1 MSSPFSVS
9 REDAAAR
16 DAGDPLAPFRDRFD
30 LSSDLYMDGNSL
42 GPVSDDA
49 ERTLDRVVGEWRDR
63 GIEGWTDGEQPW
75 WEYAEYL
82 GERLAPYV
90 GADAGEVVV
99 ANSTT
104 VNIHTLI
111 GTFLDRVADVPARE
125 LDAPDTI
132 DDSAVDASGN
142 VVVANELDFPTDHY
156 AIRAQFRQRG
166 LDPDEHLRLVE
177 SRDGRTIEREA
188 IRDAMDDDVGIL
200 FMPTALYRSG
210 QLFDVA
216 ALTEL
221 AHEHG
226 ALAGFDAAHT
236 VGAVPHEFAAADV
249 DFAVWCSYKY
259 LNAGPGSIAGLYVNE
274 RYHGLAPALP
284 GWWGNEKESQF
295 DLELAYR
302 PAESAGAWQIG
313 TVPMLSAAPLEGS
326 LDLLDE
332 AGIDRVRQKSL
343 ELTALLATLV
353 EDLADA
359 GYEYAVGTPREGAR
373 RGGHVAV
380 EHPDADRVSQ
390 ALRERGVVVD
400 YRPPNVIRICPA
412 PLYVG
417 FEDVFA
423 VAEQLRDVVESGDH
437 EAFAAS
443 EGVS

>member
-1 MSSPFSVS
+1 MSIFSVS
-9 REDAAAR
+9 REEAAAL
-16 DAGDPLAPFRDRFD
+16 DADDALSGFRERFD

-42 GPVSDDA
+42 GPVSEDA
-49 ERTLDRVVGEWRDR
+49 ERTLDRVVEEWRDR
-63 GIEGWTDGEQPW
+63 GIEGWTEAEQPW
-75 WEYAEYL
+75 WNYAEYL
-82 GERLAPYV
+82 GDRLAPYV
-90 GADAGEVVV
+90 GADPGEVVI

-111 GTFLDRVADVPARE
+111 GTFLDHVADTPG
-125 LDAPDTI
+125 
-132 DDSAVDASGN
+132 AVDPEESPVEASGD

-177 SRDGRTIEREA
+177 SRDGRTIEQEDIA
-188 IRDAMDDDVGIL
+188 AAMDDDVGIL
-200 FMPTALYRSG
+200 FMPTVLYRSG
-210 QLFDVA
+210 QLFDVE

-221 AHEHG
+221 AHGHG
-226 ALAGFDAAHT
+226 ALAGFDAAHS
-236 VGAVPHEFAAADV
+236 VGAVEHDFGGADA

-259 LNAGPGSIAGLYVNE
+259 LNAGPGAIAGLYVNE
-274 RYHGLAPALP
+274 RYHGLTPAMP

-295 DLELAYR
+295 DLELTYT
-302 PAESAGAWQIG
+302 PEQSAGAWQVG

-332 AGIDRVRQKSL
+332 AGLDRVREKSL
-343 ELTALLATLV
+343 ELTDMLATLV
-353 EDLADA
+353 EDLAEA
-359 GYEYAVGTPREGAR
+359 GYEYRVGTPSEGQR

-417 FEDVFA
+417 YEDVYA
-423 VAEQLRDVVESGDH
+423 VAEHLRAVVDEGEH
-437 EAFAAS
+437 ETFAAS

>member
-16 DAGDPLAPFRDRFD
+16 DADDPLASFRDRFD

-42 GPVSDDA
+42 GPISDDA
-49 ERTLDRVVGEWRDR
+49 ERTLDRVVGEWRER
-63 GIEGWTDGEQPW
+63 GIEGWTEGEQPW
-75 WEYAEYL
+75 WEYAGYL

-90 GADAGEVVV
+90 GADADEVVV

-111 GTFLDRVADVPARE
+111 GTFLDRVADVPARDLE
-125 LDAPDTI
+125 AAETVDDA
-132 DDSAVDASGN
+132 AVDASGD

-177 SRDGRTIEREA
+177 SRDGRTIEQEDIA
-188 IRDAMDDDVGIL
+188 EAMDDDVGIL

-221 AHEHG
+221 AHDHG

-259 LNAGPGSIAGLYVNE
+259 LNAGPGSIAGLYVNQ

-295 DLELAYR
+295 DLELTYT
-302 PAESAGAWQIG
+302 PEESAGAWQIG

-332 AGIDRVRQKSL
+332 AGIDHVREKSL
-343 ELTALLATLV
+343 ELTDLLATLV

-359 GYEYAVGTPREGAR
+359 GYEYAVGTPREGER

-390 ALRERGVVVD
+390 GLRERGVVVD
-400 YRPPNVIRICPA
+400 YRPPNVVRICPA

-423 VAEQLRDVVESGDH
+423 VAEQLRDVIESGDH
-437 EAFAAS
+437 EQFAAS

>member
-1 MSSPFSVS
+1 MSLFSVS
-9 REDAAAR
+9 REEAAAR
-16 DAGDPLAPFRDRFD
+16 DADDPLSEFRERFD
-30 LSSDLYMDGNSL
+30 LPSDRYMDGNSL
-42 GPVSDDA
+42 GPISTDA
-49 ERTLDRVVGEWRDR
+49 ERTLERVVDEWRER
-63 GIEGWTDGEQPW
+63 AIEGWTEGEQPW
-75 WEYAEYL
+75 WHYAEYL
-82 GERLAPYV
+82 GDRLAPYV
-90 GADAGEVVV
+90 GADPEEVVI

-111 GTFLDRVADVPARE
+111 GTFLDHVADTPGAVPADE
-125 LDAPDTI
+125 SP
-132 DDSAVDASGN
+132 VDASGN

-177 SRDGRTIEREA
+177 SRDGRTIEQEA
-188 IRDAMDDDVGIL
+188 IEAAMDDDVGIL

-210 QLFDVA
+210 QLFDVE

-221 AHEHG
+221 AHDHG
-226 ALAGFDAAHT
+226 ALAGFDAAHS
-236 VGAVPHEFAAADV
+236 VGAVPHEFGAADV

-259 LNAGPGSIAGLYVNE
+259 LNAGPGAIAGLYVNE
-274 RYHGLAPALP
+274 RYHGLTPALP

-295 DLELAYR
+295 DLELTYT
-302 PAESAGAWQIG
+302 PEQSAGAWQVG

-332 AGIDRVRQKSL
+332 AGIDRIRKKSL
-343 ELTALLATLV
+343 ELTDLLATLV
-353 EDLADA
+353 EDLSAA
-359 GYEYAVGTPREGAR
+359 GYDYAVGTPEDDDR

-417 FEDVFA
+417 FAEVFDVADHLRAVIDEGAHQEFA
-423 VAEQLRDVVESGDH
+423 E
-437 EAFAAS
+437 S